1 VNYWL
6 SGDAAE
12 SLDGAVTVRITDSGG
27 ALVKEFTDDDAGP
40 GFNRA
45 VWDLRWAGAEP
56 IPGEEGGGGFFF
68 GNSGPPAVPGTY
80 TATLV
85 VDGEERSTSFELR
98 GDPNVNATQ
107 ADYVARYEAAV
118 RARDL
123 QTRMNRMVGAMG
135 EVNTQIDGLLEAVEG
150 KDMANEDRIRETAEL
165 AKEALTTLEAEVRRP
180 EGSMNYRDWPRLAEQ
195 LRFVVRG
202 IEGAQA
208 RPTDGQLEVLT
219 EVETAAA
226 ERAEELDAIM
236 SGLVGDLN
244 SLLEDAPR
252 IMTDWRRVIS

>member
-1 VNYWL
+1 
-6 SGDAAE
+6 
-12 SLDGAVTVRITDSGG
+12 
-27 ALVKEFTDDDAGP
+27 
-40 GFNRA
+40 
-45 VWDLRWAGAEP
+45 
-56 IPGEEGGGGFFF
+56 
-68 GNSGPPAVPGTY
+68 
-80 TATLV
+80 
-85 VDGEERSTSFELR
+85 
-98 GDPNVNATQ
+98 
-107 ADYVARYEAAV
+107 
-118 RARDL
+118 
-123 QTRMNRMVGAMG
+123 
-135 EVNTQIDGLLEAVEG
+135 
-150 KDMANEDRIRETAEL
+150 MANEDRIRETAEL